1 MAFADRSRI
10 AATDGPETSRA
21 GRLMAVIL
29 LVALMA
35 TLGIRQLVPAEALAP
50 AIVTF
55 LFAGSAVTAGLALLC
70 RRDRSRIMWLDLAGS
85 LTFVGIVISV
95 FIEPD
100 HLARLFSASD
110 QPE

>member
-1 MAFADRSRI
+1 MAFADRSQI
-10 AATDGPETSRA
+10 AATDGRESSHA
-21 GRLMAVIL
+21 GRLMAVVL
-29 LVALMA
+29 LVALTA
-35 TLGIRQLVPAEALAP
+35 TLGIRQLVQAEALAP

-70 RRDRSRIMWLDLAGS
+70 RRGPSRIMWLDLAGS